1 MRQMRIRVMIVEDD
15 KTLLECL
22 ELEIGRASGLRCVG
36 CYQAFERAY
45 EAISSKMPDVIL
57 MDLGLPG
64 MDGIEATRIVRKA
77 WPRIKVVAFTGASSE
92 ERIYS
97 AFMAG
102 ANGFLL
108 KSAPSADLVNG
119 IEKAYEGGSPISPAV
134 ATALIAFFQRRQL
147 LMPHLSPT
155 ETAILEQFDRGV
167 PQKEIAAKLAISQNT
182 LRTHANRILDK
193 TGVSSL
199 IRAAYLKRH
208 ELK

>member
-1 MRQMRIRVMIVEDD
+1 MVVEDD

-22 ELEIGRASGLRCVG
+22 ELEIGRAAGLRCIG
-36 CYQAFERAY
+36 TYQTFERAS

-64 MDGIEATRIVRKA
+64 MDGVEATRVVRKA
-77 WPRIKVVAFTGASSE
+77 WPRIKVVAFTGTPSD

-108 KSAPSADLVNG
+108 KNVPRADLVNG
-119 IEKAYEGGSPISPAV
+119 IERAYEGGSPISPVV
-134 ATALIAFFQRRQL
+134 ASALIAFFQRRQL

-155 ETAILEQFDRGV
+155 ETTILEQFDRGV
-167 PQKEIAAKLAISQNT
+167 PQKEIASNLAMSQNT

-199 IRAAYLKRH
+199 LRAAYLKRH